1 MTKPMKLGKE
11 LYLSFKTSAL
21 GGVRIIVCD
30 ESEDEIDGYDSG
42 VLFGNS
48 TNRHVDFEKPL
59 SLIVGKAV
67 RLKMELMD
75 ADMFSFCSDIT
86 D

>member
-1 MTKPMKLGKE
+1 M
-11 LYLSFKTSAL
+11 
-21 GGVRIIVCD
+21 CD
-30 ESEDEIDGYDSG
+30 ESEDKIDGYDSG

-59 SLIVGKAV
+59 LLIAGMAV
-67 RLKMELMD
+67 RLKMEHMD
-75 ADMFSFCSDIT
+75 ADMFSFCFDIT